1 MIAILLLAAGASRRM
16 QGCDKLMESVDNMP
30 LLRRQALRACAIGVP
45 VIVTLPPE
53 PHPRYEA
60 LKDLPLTIVPVPD
73 ANDGMNAS
81 ISAGLKAL
89 PDGTQAVMIMLSDM
103 PDITES
109 DINKVI
115 QNIDLKSEIL
125 IWRTT
130 TTNGSAGHPIVF
142 HAQLIPDLMALSG
155 DHGGR
160 EVVRA
165 NISRTKLIPLPDDH
179 ARTDLDTPEAWANW
193 RAGRGSI

>member
-16 QGCDKLMESVDNMP
+16 QGRDKLMESVDNMP

-53 PHPRYEA
+53 PHPRHDV
-60 LKDLPLTIVPVPD
+60 LKDLPLTIVPVP
-73 ANDGMNAS
+73 NVHDGMNAS
-81 ISAGLKAL
+81 ISTGLKAL

-109 DINKVI
+109 DINKII
-115 QNIDLKSEIL
+115 QNVDLKSQNL
-125 IWRTT
+125 IWRATT
-130 TTNGSAGHPIVF
+130 TDGSAGHPIVF

-160 EVVRA
+160 EVVRE
-165 NISRTKLIPLPDDH
+165 NISRTKLIPLPDNH